1 MIILDQYQIYLLIMG
16 GQIMEKFY
24 KIQGAQIWN
33 NLPDD
38 LKIMKTLFT

>member
-1 MIILDQYQIYLLIMG
+1 MKEQIT
-16 GQIMEKFY
+16 ENCY

-38 LKIMKTLFT
+38 LKVLKTLFT